1 MTIITRDSL
10 AQAAQEGTGIA
21 HLSPGQAWAAHRL
34 AMPPERL
41 EKPLAPH
48 IAALLENV
56 ERMAARQFF
65 ASADRDD
72 AESIIR
78 VAHDEDHPM
87 FLRAPML
94 EEMRQGMVECLPG
107 LTPSG
112 VNDKGE
118 PVYRLADIA
127 AALDVPEEELLAR
140 AEAMGMKD
148 QLSTTPQVHP
158 LH

>member
-1 MTIITRDSL
+1 MTTITRDSL
-10 AQAAQEGTGIA
+10 ALDAQEGIGIA

-34 AMPPERL
+34 AVPPERL

-65 ASADRDD
+65 ASADRDN
-72 AESIIR
+72 AESIFR
-78 VAHDEDHPM
+78 AAHDEEHPM
-87 FLRAPML
+87 FLRLPML
-94 EEMRQGMVECLPG
+94 ETLRQGMVECLPG

-118 PVYRLADIA
+118 AVYRLADIA
-127 AALDVPEEELLAR
+127 AALNVPEEELLAR
-140 AEAMGMKD
+140 AEAIGMKD
-148 QLSTTPQVHP
+148 RLSTTVNL

>member
-1 MTIITRDSL
+1 MTTITRDSL
-10 AQAAQEGTGIA
+10 AKAAQEGTGIA

-65 ASADRDD
+65 ASADRDN

-78 VAHDEDHPM
+78 AAHDEAHPM
-87 FLRAPML
+87 YLRAPML
-94 EEMRQGMVECLPG
+94 ETLRQGMVECLPG
-107 LTPSG
+107 LRPSG
-112 VNDKGE
+112 VNGE
-118 PVYRLADIA
+118 GQPVYRLADIA
-127 AALDVPEEELLAR
+127 AALDVTEEELLAR
-140 AEAMGMKD
+140 AEAMGMQD